1 VFFFFAQYPVAN
13 PQCTGSGLYQTWCW
27 ALSNLGFSF
36 FFFAQYP
43 VANSSSLVLGS
54 IKPWVESILLMH
66 EAALP
71 ITTVDFN
78 PPISEVKELRT
89 LSVEQLVV

>member
-1 VFFFFAQYPVAN
+1 MHWFW
-13 PQCTGSGLYQTWCW
+13 T
-27 ALSNLGFSF
+27 LSNLVLGSVKPWVFLL
-36 FFFAQYP
+36 FFAQYP
-43 VANSSSLVLGS
+43 VANSSALVLGS